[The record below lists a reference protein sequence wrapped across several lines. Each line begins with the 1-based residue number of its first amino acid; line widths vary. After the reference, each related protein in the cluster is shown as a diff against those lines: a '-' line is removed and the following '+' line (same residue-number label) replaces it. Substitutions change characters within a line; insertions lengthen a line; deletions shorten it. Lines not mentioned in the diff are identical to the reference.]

1 MPPYKEALRRRAEMY
16 KHRKH
21 PRLKEKSLYT
31 IPHTIVHLTI
41 GTHAKKPYFSDPK
54 IAESLISIMKRVSLE
69 KGNRIY
75 AYCVMPDHIHILV
88 DASDKCGVID
98 FVKLVKGRFAG
109 SPPKTW
115 LHTSLLQRSFYDHIL
130 RKDEDVMAVAR
141 YIIANPVRAG
151 IVDEMGKY
159 PFAGSLVYDL

>member
-1 MPPYKEALRRRAEMY
+1 MY

-21 PRLKEKSLYT
+21 PRLKEKSPYAM
-31 IPHTIVHLTI
+31 PDTIVHLII

-54 IAESLISIMKRVSLE
+54 LADSLISIMKQVSLE
-69 KGNRIY
+69 NGNRIY
-75 AYCVMPDHIHILV
+75 AYCVMPDHVHILV

-98 FVKLVKGRFAG
+98 FVKVVKGRFAG
-109 SPPKTW
+109 SLRRTRLP
-115 LHTSLLQRSFYDHIL
+115 TSLLQRSFYDHIL

-151 IVDEMGKY
+151 IVDEVGKY
-159 PFAGSLVYDL
+159 PFAGSLVYDM